1 MNLTNFFNTL
11 TGAVGAWEWLTSLKP
26 LYYII
31 IIGVLLVL
39 TVGSLIFAIAKKARV
54 RHNDVNVL
62 LMLGDNEDSVDTS
75 IFKKH
80 YAMVLISKTDNATV
94 AEPKLLQ
101 PIVQLSDN
109 AEEIIEVDTV
119 EDEEVIESENTLE
132 ETVIEDTVTDEY
144 SEEVVNDN
152 IQPLESDDD
161 EAQEIEE
168 SVIDESFSDE
178 MAVDQ
183 TEEEIPFAEC
193 AEEAEEA
200 SLDTTAIEEEIE
212 PITNEEIIEE
222 TLDEVA
228 VTDDISTEEI
238 EEESISVNEFAV
250 EESEDDI
257 AEIEDI
263 HDISEEDTESD
274 IEVYDILYPE
284 TPDAEVF
291 DNTDTVAPI
300 IVTPN
305 EIKVEEERPKTIS
318 NNISLYDIDCSENGD
333 GDRIEIVTYLRE
345 QGVCK
350 GSTELI
356 EEESEQLNEE
366 TKGEPTTESDAEIYE
381 EVMLIAD
388 ENKADEQLVSIE
400 ENTESDIQE
409 ISDESSVSTE
419 QNIEEIIAEEP
430 IEEVDTTTEFIAE
443 TVEDSTVEDEVAAA
457 AVEAIEYPESDNS
470 ISEELELQEVSTK
483 SDEELAY
490 TLVNAENALPEAVE
504 ATEKGEIIV
513 DANGDGIAEEILVD
527 KNILKSRYKTV
538 DLETRLRRTEES
550 VKGYYSEIKNFLL
563 SYSGVKSRVSKK
575 FDTFTIGRFIVAKMA
590 LRGNVIN
597 LYLALAS
604 ESVEDKYFAEDV
616 GDSETY
622 GKTPTLH
629 KVKSKRGCK
638 YGIELIR
645 DIMSELQIATNEK
658 FVPTDYV
665 ALYPPE
671 DIEEKKNEIR
681 HLFKDSISV
690 EDLGIMTDEE
700 SMEFIEIVKNKEY
713 TINKFLPI
721 NKYVIFV
728 DDLDMLYESGE
739 TVTINDLINKE
750 ALPKEEN
757 IFLEIR
763 ARGTLNRK
771 LTVEAHSFDPNAI
784 KMIILTDGK
793 VIQYK

>member
-39 TVGSLIFAIAKKARV
+39 TVGSLIFAIAKKARI

-62 LMLGDNEDSVDTS
+62 LMLGDNEDSIDTS

-101 PIVQLSDN
+101 PIIQLSDN

-119 EDEEVIESENTLE
+119 KDEEVIESENTCE

-144 SEEVVNDN
+144 SEEIVIDN
-152 IQPLESDDD
+152 IQPLECEDG
-161 EAQEIEE
+161 ETQEIEE
-168 SVIDESFSDE
+168 SDIDESYSDD
-178 MAVDQ
+178 MVVDQ

-200 SLDTTAIEEEIE
+200 QLDTTAIEEEIE
-212 PITNEEIIEE
+212 PIANEDVIEE
-222 TLDEVA
+222 TLDEA
-228 VTDDISTEEI
+228 ALTEELVTDDEDI
-238 EEESISVNEFAV
+238 ISVNEFTV
-250 EESEDDI
+250 EESEEEI
-257 AEIEDI
+257 AEIEEVEDI
-263 HDISEEDTESD
+263 AKEDADSD

-284 TPDAEVF
+284 TADIEAV
-291 DNTDTVAPI
+291 DKADTVAPI
-300 IVTPN
+300 IVTPT
-305 EIKVEEERPKTIS
+305 ETKVEEERPQIIL
-318 NNISLYDIDCSENGD
+318 NNVSLYDIDCSENGD
-333 GDRIEIVTYLRE
+333 GDRIEIVTYLRD
-345 QGVCK
+345 QGICK

-356 EEESEQLNEE
+356 EEESELIIEE
-366 TKGEPTTESDAEIYE
+366 TAEEPTPESDTEIIE
-381 EVMLIAD
+381 EVMLVAD
-388 ENKADEQLVSIE
+388 EDKADEPVAVE
-400 ENTESDIQE
+400 ENTESDVLE
-409 ISDESSVSTE
+409 INENTALISEESV
-419 QNIEEIIAEEP
+419 EEIAAEEP
-430 IEEVDTTTEFIAE
+430 IAEEDITEKTIE
-443 TVEDSTVEDEVAAA
+443 TVEDNAVEDEVAAA
-457 AVEAIEYPESDNS
+457 VEAIEETESETL
-470 ISEELELQEVSTK
+470 IAEELELHEVVTK
-483 SDEELAY
+483 SDEEMAY
-490 TLVNAENALPEAVE
+490 TLVNAEKALPEAIE
-504 ATEKGEIIV
+504 ATENGELIV

-550 VKGYYSEIKNFLL
+550 VKGYYSDIKNFLL

-616 GDSETY
+616 GNSETY

-645 DIMSELQIATNEK
+645 DIMSELQIANNEK

-671 DIEEKKNEIR
+671 DIEEKKSEIR

-690 EDLGIMTDEE
+690 EDLGVMTDEE

-728 DDLDMLYESGE
+728 DDLDMLYESGD